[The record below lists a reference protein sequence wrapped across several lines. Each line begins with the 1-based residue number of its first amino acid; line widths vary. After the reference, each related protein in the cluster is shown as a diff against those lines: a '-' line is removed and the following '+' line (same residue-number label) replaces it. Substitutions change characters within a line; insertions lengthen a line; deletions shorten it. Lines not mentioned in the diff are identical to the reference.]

1 MVDIMKRFNPRAYQS
16 VEELTEKLRI
26 DEDHLLQTLEEKQ
39 GIVQAPA
46 PMLAQERETGLPE
59 QLQDHVPFK
68 YSMCYL
74 DLHTTASISQLSE
87 NIAEENKEKQRE
99 GEMTQEMTLKKSHTI
114 LD

>member
-1 MVDIMKRFNPRAYQS
+1 
-16 VEELTEKLRI
+16 
-26 DEDHLLQTLEEKQ
+26 
-39 GIVQAPA
+39 
-46 PMLAQERETGLPE
+46 MLAQERETGLPE

-99 GEMTQEMTLKKSHTI
+99 GEMTQEMTLKKLQGKDRVCKDIRRYLSNEERK
-114 LD
+114 